1 MSNSSG
7 LLLHICCAPCGGG
20 CVARPEMISPDRE
33 VTLFYSNSNLDSIEE
48 FEKRLA
54 PVKFLADFFHLK
66 LIVDP
71 YDHEKWLD
79 AVRGLEDEPECGKRC
94 RKCFEFNLKRTKMA
108 AKNMGFA
115 TTLTV
120 SPRKS
125 STVIF
130 EIGSQWENFEKIDF
144 KKKNGYLTGRNFAL
158 EHGFYRQNYCG
169 CEFSR
174 RQAEQ
179 NRGNKS

>member
-1 MSNSSG
+1 
-7 LLLHICCAPCGGG
+7 
-20 CVARPEMISPDRE
+20 
-33 VTLFYSNSNLDSIEE
+33 
-48 FEKRLA
+48 
-54 PVKFLADFFHLK
+54 
-66 LIVDP
+66 
-71 YDHEKWLD
+71 
-79 AVRGLEDEPECGKRC
+79 
-94 RKCFEFNLKRTKMA
+94 
-108 AKNMGFA
+108 
-115 TTLTV
+115 
-120 SPRKS
+120 
-125 STVIF
+125 VIF